1 MILTRQQI
9 AEIVDIAKLAGEI
22 AKSAF
27 LSKNFTIKHKQDGS
41 CLTSVDTYLSKFIGE
56 GLAKISDIP
65 IICEENNLRGL
76 NLNNFFLVDPIDG
89 TNQFAFGNSEFCIN
103 IALISGN
110 KPVFG
115 IINAPLMQ
123 SKGVLAYNY
132 GRQIF
137 VNDTLFLPKKK
148 TTDCLKILTSP
159 RTSNI
164 DITNFIDRFLPKSSY
179 QISTMS
185 SATKFLQLLLGEEN
199 FYLHLRSSM
208 AWDTA
213 SGHALFIYNQLAKI
227 NTLNNDELL
236 YFSDNLQNPSF
247 FIDMMR

>member
-9 AEIVDIAKLAGEI
+9 AEIINIAKQAGEI
-22 AKSAF
+22 AKNAF
-27 LSKNFTIKHKQDGS
+27 LSKNFTIQYKQDGS

-56 GLAKISDIP
+56 GLAKISNIP
-65 IICEENNLRGL
+65 VICEENNLRGL
-76 NLNNFFLVDPIDG
+76 NLDSFFLVDPIDG
-89 TNQFAFGNSEFCIN
+89 TNQFASGNSEFCIN
-103 IALISGN
+103 IALISNN

-115 IINAPLMQ
+115 AINAPFMQ
-123 SKGVLAYNY
+123 LKGILAYNY
-132 GRQIF
+132 GEQIF
-137 VNDTLFLPKKK
+137 VNDALFLPKKK
-148 TTDCLKILTSP
+148 TADRLKILTSP

-164 DITNFIDRFLPKSSY
+164 DIANFVDCFLPKSSY

-199 FYLHLRSSM
+199 FYLHLRASM
-208 AWDTA
+208 AWDIA
-213 SGHALFIYNQLAKI
+213 SGHALFIYNQQAKI
-227 NTLNNDELL
+227 ITLNNNELL